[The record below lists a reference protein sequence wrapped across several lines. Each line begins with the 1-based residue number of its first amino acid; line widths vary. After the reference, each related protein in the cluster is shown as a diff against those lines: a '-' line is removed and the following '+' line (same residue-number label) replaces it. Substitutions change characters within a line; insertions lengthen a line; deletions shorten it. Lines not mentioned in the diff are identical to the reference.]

1 MSVTLINTFRAKE
14 GRGRELREMFKTWED
29 GISSA
34 PGCRDLRVLTDPGAA
49 DIVLSIEEW
58 DSRESHQSFVD
69 SITEE
74 AMAAAYTV
82 LTGPPEVKYYDP
94 A

>member
-1 MSVTLINTFRAKE
+1 MSVTLINTFKAKE
-14 GRGRELREMFKTWED
+14 GRGRELREMFKTWEG
-29 GISSA
+29 GISAA
-34 PGCRDLRVLTDPGAA
+34 PGCRNLRVLTDPDAV
-49 DIVLSIEEW
+49 DVVLSIEEW
-58 DSRESHQSFVD
+58 DGRESHQSFVN

-74 AMAAAYTV
+74 AMATAYTV

>member
-1 MSVTLINTFRAKE
+1 MSVTSINTFRAKE
-14 GRGRELREMFKTWED
+14 GRGRELREMFKAWEG
-29 GISSA
+29 GISAA
-34 PGCRDLRVLTDPGAA
+34 PGCRDLRIFTDPDTA

-74 AMAAAYTV
+74 AMTAAYTV
-82 LTGPPEVKYYDP
+82 LAGPPEVKYYD
-94 A
+94 AA